1 MRNMRNGWPLLI
13 NPLEY
18 PFNRTPL
25 FHEHYDWCLS
35 CREKIKYIPVPSP
48 YTRESIFH
56 PLVLSKVRD
65 NDLAGGRR
73 VGSSRVGCSLLF
85 ISWSFVIVA
94 RRGALYVGT
103 KTIPVKQLNQ
113 LIPRRQFSINC
124 LPACKLDVVYIGF
137 CFLHMP
143 QYMNYP
149 ILHWMNV
156 AFPMLI
162 LPGVLPHSLLWV
174 ECRGLYPAVVKR
186 FYWLFC
192 QRSQMY
198 THSDWKSISSPL
210 ACATSI
216 FVGNTILS
224 WGTVRE
230 LSKIFRLTPLQ
241 ILSEL
246 AQWRY
251 RSAHLAMHATI

>member
-35 CREKIKYIPVPSP
+35 CREKVKYIPVPSP

-103 KTIPVKQLNQ
+103 QTILVKQLYQ
-113 LIPRRQFSINC
+113 LIPHRQEGVFHK
-124 LPACKLDVVYIGF
+124 LPACLQTWCGVYWLLF
-137 CFLHMP
+137 FL
-143 QYMNYP
+143 
-149 ILHWMNV
+149 LHIPASTTAHASIYELSNSPLNERSLSNAHSPGGIAPRAYSGSSTEDSIQLWLNV
-156 AFPMLI
+156 FIDSLAIDPKCTHTVIENRF
-162 LPGVLPHSLLWV
+162 HLLWH
-174 ECRGLYPAVVKR
+174 A
-186 FYWLFC
+186 
-192 QRSQMY
+192 
-198 THSDWKSISSPL
+198 
-210 ACATSI
+210 
-216 FVGNTILS
+216 
-224 WGTVRE
+224 
-230 LSKIFRLTPLQ
+230 PLQ
-241 ILSEL
+241 YS
-246 AQWRY
+246 
-251 RSAHLAMHATI
+251 